1 MLTLTTTADMRR
13 PPAGTG
19 IPTEGLTTEEDKG
32 FPMDTKQV
40 SAHSRAPSSGVVHI
54 NIRLTDGYTII
65 SNRLS
70 QHRGLS
76 LLAIGLGT
84 HIQSLPAG
92 RRIGIKVLAATF
104 PEGETAIAAGLRELE
119 HHGFLRRTRERVAGG
134 RVATRTESYNHPDA
148 AARRVSP
155 APVLER
161 GPVLVPEPEPGAV
174 PELEPEPEAEPV
186 REAEAEPEPE
196 AVLESEAEPEP
207 EAERVPEPE
216 PAAGQEPELEAEPEA
231 EPVPESEPGA
241 EPELEPEAEPE
252 AEPEPVPEPESE
264 AEPEP
269 EPESVPEPEGETV
282 REEPAPAPEP
292 RLVPPPTA
300 PKPPPPPLP
309 GPSRPTEALYAA
321 AADLLAGLR
330 RTAPLFV
337 LSEEDVRRLV
347 PGVAAWLERGMRP
360 DAVREALTDDPP
372 VPLRHPA
379 KLLRHRLTTL
389 LPAPLPVPA
398 PVVPLQNCEDC
409 DRAFRSPV
417 AGVCRG
423 CGEARADGAE
433 SFRLSA

>member
-1 MLTLTTTADMRR
+1 M
-13 PPAGTG
+13 GTQQ
-19 IPTEGLTTEEDKG
+19 I
-32 FPMDTKQV
+32 
-40 SAHSRAPSSGVVHI
+40 SAPLRAPSSGVVHI

-104 PEGETAIAAGLRELE
+104 PESEAAIAAGLRELE
-119 HHGFLRRTRERVAGG
+119 HHGFLRRTRERVGGG
-134 RVATRTESYNHPDA
+134 RVATRTESYNHPEA
-148 AARRVSP
+148 AARRADPTLVRDREP
-155 APVLER
+155 APVRER
-161 GPVLVPEPEPGAV
+161 GPALAPEPEPEREPEAASVPEPEADP
-174 PELEPEPEAEPV
+174 
-186 REAEAEPEPE
+186 
-196 AVLESEAEPEP
+196 
-207 EAERVPEPE
+207 VPEP
-216 PAAGQEPELEAEPEA
+216 
-231 EPVPESEPGA
+231 
-241 EPELEPEAEPE
+241 
-252 AEPEPVPEPESE
+252 EPEPVPE
-264 AEPEP
+264 
-269 EPESVPEPEGETV
+269 
-282 REEPAPAPEP
+282 EPAPAP

-309 GPSRPTEALYAA
+309 GPCRPTEALYAA

-330 RTAPLFV
+330 RTAPVFV

-379 KLLRHRLTTL
+379 KLLRHRLIAL
-389 LPAPLPVPA
+389 LPPPLSVAA
-398 PVVPLQNCEDC
+398 PVIPLQNCEDC

-423 CGEARADGAE
+423 CGDARAEGAE
-433 SFRLSA
+433 AFPLSA

>member
-1 MLTLTTTADMRR
+1 M
-13 PPAGTG
+13 GTQ
-19 IPTEGLTTEEDKG
+19 
-32 FPMDTKQV
+32 QV
-40 SAHSRAPSSGVVHI
+40 SAPLRAPSSGVVHI
-54 NIRLTDGYTII
+54 NIRLTDGYAII

-104 PEGETAIAAGLRELE
+104 PESEAAIAAGLRELE
-119 HHGFLRRTRERVAGG
+119 HHGFLRRTRERVGGG
-134 RVATRTESYNHPDA
+134 RVATRTESYNHPEA
-148 AARRVSP
+148 AARRADPTLVRDREP
-155 APVLER
+155 APVRER
-161 GPVLVPEPEPGAV
+161 GPALAPEPERE
-174 PELEPEPEAEPV
+174 PEREPEPEAASV
-186 REAEAEPEPE
+186 PEPE
-196 AVLESEAEPEP
+196 ADP
-207 EAERVPEPE
+207 VPEP
-216 PAAGQEPELEAEPEA
+216 
-231 EPVPESEPGA
+231 
-241 EPELEPEAEPE
+241 
-252 AEPEPVPEPESE
+252 EPEPVPE
-264 AEPEP
+264 
-269 EPESVPEPEGETV
+269 
-282 REEPAPAPEP
+282 EPAPAP

-309 GPSRPTEALYAA
+309 GPCRPTEALYAA

-330 RTAPLFV
+330 RTAPVFV

-379 KLLRHRLTTL
+379 KLLRHRLIAL
-389 LPAPLPVPA
+389 LPPPLSVAA
-398 PVVPLQNCEDC
+398 PVIPLQNCEDC

-423 CGEARADGAE
+423 CGDARADGAE
-433 SFRLSA
+433 AFPLSA